1 MDASRY
7 DLVALRAV
15 LEPPV
20 LGFADLH
27 THCDLDLVCP
37 ACLAFADAGSNQTC
51 AHDRLQVT
59 GS

>member
-37 ACLAFADAGSNQTC
+37 ACLGRGLPSPTLDGTKRALMGC
-51 AHDRLQVT
+51 
-59 GS
+59 GP